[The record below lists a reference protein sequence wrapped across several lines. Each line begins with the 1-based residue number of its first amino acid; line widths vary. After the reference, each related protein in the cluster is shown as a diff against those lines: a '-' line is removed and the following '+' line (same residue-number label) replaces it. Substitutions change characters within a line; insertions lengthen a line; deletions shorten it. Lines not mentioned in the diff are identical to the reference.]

1 MLGSS
6 AWLRRIAQLGKAG
19 TRDHSCSVL
28 FQLGMEALAWQNSQA
43 YQRGLGDQAITLPSA
58 TV

>member
-6 AWLRRIAQLGKAG
+6 AWLWRIAQLGKAG

-28 FQLGMEALAWQNSQA
+28 FQLGMEALARQNTKT
-43 YQRGLGDQAITLPSA
+43 YQLGLGDQACPTNL
-58 TV
+58 